1 MQIDIELYR
10 TEVQVQEKPPVALS
24 VIDIAPPHAQRT
36 LLFVHGFA
44 GQASQWAAQLSY
56 FCDTQ
61 RVVAFD
67 ARGHGLSD
75 KPESTYT
82 MAELQRD
89 LKALID
95 QLNLPPRFV
104 LVGHSFGGA
113 VAAEYAAAHPH
124 RLEALVLIGTAGE
137 YKLNDWLRRALN
149 LPASWLKALEP
160 IVRTRVSTPPFVI
173 KNLFEHTLDVWKGWS
188 LFGEIRTPTL
198 VIMGHHDDLFP
209 QADFDQVAARI
220 PHALKIEIPVSAHMV
235 MIERADAVNRAIDRF
250 LDGRQ
255 DSPATWSY
263 DHPPR
268 ARTSD
273 RPWLRF
279 YDRAVP
285 HEVTIPDRPL
295 SRFLERAAR
304 RFPLRT
310 AVHDT
315 DGGTYL
321 LYWQLDRAA
330 NRMANALIRLGVQQ
344 GDRVLLMLPPGPPA
358 VIAFYGILKAG
369 ALVVM
374 LNAAETPDRLL
385 RQVDL
390 SGARILVTS
399 DRHRAISSGLME
411 GHQIEWV
418 VETAGDEYFAPLPR
432 ARYHL
437 QGGDRRAK
445 PPLGFLSWS
454 EWVRKASPQRP
465 PITPHAQDGALIQFT
480 SGTTGEPRAVLL
492 THNNLVASTIQVR
505 HWFPGLQ
512 DGQEKFL
519 SPLPMFHIY
528 GILAGIHLPIA
539 LGATLLTLTSFDAVP
554 ALNAIK
560 HHRPTVFAGTPATFL
575 ALTEVRGLR
584 TYDVAA
590 VRLYVSGAAPLPVEV
605 HEAFER
611 LSKAQLLEGYG
622 LSEAPAVAVDTLGG
636 LRKLASV
643 GLPLPNTDVRLV
655 DLTSQVDVSP
665 GVMGELWVAGP
676 QVMAGY
682 WQDPDATT
690 AALVQD
696 AAGQTWLRTGDLAV
710 MDSDGYLRILGR
722 VQDAWRAAD
731 ASQTLVLPRHIEEV
745 LYEHPGI
752 KEAAALPVDGV
763 WHAFVVL
770 HRDERTNADEIIAY
784 CQLRLPASMVPQT
797 VVLREYLP
805 KDALGKVQRPALLA
819 SAGH

>member
-1 MQIDIELYR
+1 MQVDVELYR
-10 TEVQVQEKPPVALS
+10 TEVQVQDKPPVTLS

-36 LLFVHGFA
+36 LLFIHGFA
-44 GQASQWAAQLSY
+44 GQASQWAAQLGY
-56 FCDTQ
+56 FSPTQ

-75 KPESTYT
+75 KPESSYT

-89 LKALID
+89 LKSLVD

-149 LPASWLKALEP
+149 LPTAWLKGLAP
-160 IVRTRVSTPPFVI
+160 VMRTRVSTPPFVV
-173 KNLFEHTLDVWKGWS
+173 KKLFENTLAVWKGWS
-188 LFGEIRTPTL
+188 LFADIRTPTL
-198 VIMGHHDDLFP
+198 VIMGHHDNLFP

-220 PHALKIEIPVSAHMV
+220 PYALKIEIPVSAHMV
-235 MIERADAVNRAIDRF
+235 MIERADAVNRAIERF
-250 LDGRQ
+250 LNGSQ

-263 DHPPR
+263 DRPPL
-268 ARTSD
+268 ARPVE

-279 YDRAVP
+279 YDPAVP

-295 SRFLERAAR
+295 PRFLERAAR

-310 AVHDT
+310 AVHDPT
-315 DGGTYL
+315 GGTHL

-330 NRMANALIRLGVQQ
+330 NRVANALIRLGVQQ
-344 GDRVLLMLPPGPPA
+344 GDRVLLMLPAGPPA

-374 LNAAETPDRLL
+374 LNPAETPARLQ
-385 RQVDL
+385 RQVTL
-390 SGARILVTS
+390 SGARVLVTS
-399 DRHRAISSGLME
+399 DRQRALSSELVQN
-411 GHQIEWV
+411 HQVEWV
-418 VETAGDEYFAPLPR
+418 LETAGDEYFAPLAR
-432 ARYHL
+432 ARYRLSGNH
-437 QGGDRRAK
+437 REK
-445 PPLGFLSWS
+445 PPPGFLSWS
-454 EWVRKASPQRP
+454 QWVRKASPQRP
-465 PITPHAQDGALIQFT
+465 PLALDAQDGALVQFT

-492 THNNLVASTIQVR
+492 THGNLVASTIQVR

-519 SPLPMFHIY
+519 SPLPIYHVY
-528 GILAGIHLPIA
+528 GILAGIHLPVA
-539 LGATLLTLTSFDAVP
+539 LGATLLALPAFDITQILTT
-554 ALNAIK
+554 IK
-560 HHRPTVFAGTPATFL
+560 RQRPTVFAGTPATYL
-575 ALTEVRGLR
+575 ALTEVHGLR
-584 TYDVAA
+584 TYGVNA
-590 VRLYVSGAAPLPVEV
+590 VKLYVSGAAPLPVEV

-622 LSEAPAVAVDTLGG
+622 LSEAPAVSVDTVGG
-636 LRKLASV
+636 LRKTASV

-655 DLTSQVDVSP
+655 DLTTQHDVDP
-665 GVMGELWVAGP
+665 GLMGELWVAGP

-682 WQDPDATT
+682 WQDPTATA

-696 AAGQTWLRTGDLAV
+696 TAGKTWLRTGDLAV

-722 VQDAWRAAD
+722 VQDVW
-731 ASQTLVLPRHIEEV
+731 QTPGTGQPLVLPRHIEEV
-745 LYEHPGI
+745 LHEHPGI
-752 KEAAALPVDGV
+752 KDAAAVPVAGA
-763 WHAFVVL
+763 WHAFVVP
-770 HRDERTNADEIIAY
+770 HRGEGTSAGEIIAY
-784 CQLRLPASMVPQT
+784 CRLRLPPAMVPQAIIF
-797 VVLREYLP
+797 RESLP
-805 KDALGKVQRPALLA
+805 KDELGKVQRQALTDP
-819 SAGH
+819 